1 MNDQDFYWSSEIQ
14 VNVKLIHLLNVHIYR
29 HLQLMG
35 VNHMLWW
42 IIGIAVGFG
51 VLSGFLRRTFSTNS
65 FEAGNQNE
73 RQIQEEERV
82 KAGSWFTGGQ

>member
-1 MNDQDFYWSSEIQ
+1 
-14 VNVKLIHLLNVHIYR
+14 
-29 HLQLMG
+29 
-35 VNHMLWW
+35 MLWW
-42 IIGIAVGFG
+42 IIGLAVGFG
-51 VLSGFLRRTFSTNS
+51 LLNGLLRRKFSKNS

>member
-1 MNDQDFYWSSEIQ
+1 
-14 VNVKLIHLLNVHIYR
+14 
-29 HLQLMG
+29 
-35 VNHMLWW
+35 MLWR
-42 IIGIAVGFG
+42 IISLAVGFG
-51 VLSGFLRRTFSTNS
+51 LLNGLLRSTFPKIS

>member
-1 MNDQDFYWSSEIQ
+1 MYKDI
-14 VNVKLIHLLNVHIYR
+14 LI
-29 HLQLMG
+29 LMG
-35 VNHMLWW
+35 VKHMLWW
-42 IIGIAVGFG
+42 MIVIVVGFG
-51 VLSGFLRRTFSTNS
+51 LLNGLLRRKFTKNS

>member
-1 MNDQDFYWSSEIQ
+1 
-14 VNVKLIHLLNVHIYR
+14 
-29 HLQLMG
+29 MG
-35 VNHMLWW
+35 VNHLLWW

-51 VLSGFLRRTFSTNS
+51 LLRGLLRRTFLNNS
-65 FEAGNQNE
+65 FEAGNQNQ

>member
-1 MNDQDFYWSSEIQ
+1 
-14 VNVKLIHLLNVHIYR
+14 
-29 HLQLMG
+29 
-35 VNHMLWW
+35 MLWW

-51 VLSGFLRRTFSTNS
+51 ILNGYLRRKFSKNS
-65 FEAGNQNE
+65 FEAENQNE